1 MRRIVIAAVIVGALG
16 AGTFALAQMNHG
28 AMQGMDPSRMQGMDH
43 GNMPTMGGMAM
54 PPIPADAPASSRA
67 FAAAAAKMHA
77 DMSVA
82 YTGDADV
89 DFMRGMIPHHQGA
102 IDMAEIALEHAK
114 DPEVRALAETIIAAQ
129 TGEIAQIEAW
139 LKARGQ

>member
-1 MRRIVIAAVIVGALG
+1 MRRTVIAAAVIGALG

-28 AMQGMDPSRMQGMDH
+28 GMQGMDHSRMQGMDH
-43 GNMPTMGGMAM
+43 GTMPKGGMGM
-54 PPIPADAPASSRA
+54 PDIPADAPASTKA
-67 FAAAAAKMHA
+67 FAEAAARMHA
-77 DMSVA
+77 AMSTD

-89 DFMRGMIPHHQGA
+89 DFMKGMIPHHQGA
-102 IDMAEIALEHAK
+102 IDMSRIALEYAK

-139 LKARGQ
+139 LKAKGQ

>member
-1 MRRIVIAAVIVGALG
+1 MRKIAIAVGIVGVLA
-16 AGTFALAQMNHG
+16 AGTLAIAQMG
-28 AMQGMDPSRMQGMDH
+28 KSGMQGMDH
-43 GNMPTMGGMAM
+43 GNMPMMGGMAM
-54 PPIPADAPASSRA
+54 PEIPADAPASTRA
-67 FAAAAAKMHA
+67 FAEAASRMHA
-77 DMSVA
+77 GMSVA

-129 TGEIAQIEAW
+129 TAEITQIEAW